1 MEAEMTKY
9 PFVALGM
16 AVAFASV
23 VLPSTYSYADRPAAE
38 GGSGSG
44 YRKVQ
49 KAKKDRASRAT
60 FAREQRVRVLKKGYE
75 ATYGPGSGVG
85 RIGGE
90 SHRGNYD
97 ISSKRPYF
105 PPRLGLPGSR
115 G

>member
-44 YRKVQ
+44 YRKAQ
-49 KAKKDRASRAT
+49 KAK
-60 FAREQRVRVLKKGYE
+60 QKKAAKVE
-75 ATYGPGSGVG
+75 
-85 RIGGE
+85 RGE
-90 SHRGNYD
+90 SPLLE
-97 ISSKRPYF
+97 SCKEK
-105 PPRLGLPGSR
+105 
-115 G
+115 

>member
-1 MEAEMTKY
+1 MTKY

-49 KAKKDRASRAT
+49 KAKQKKAAKVE
-60 FAREQRVRVLKKGYE
+60 REKALYWKAVKKNDEGFRIQPE
-75 ATYGPGSGVG
+75 LQLGPRPGPGPLPAA
-85 RIGGE
+85 
-90 SHRGNYD
+90 
-97 ISSKRPYF
+97 RPD
-105 PPRLGLPGSR
+105 LH
-115 G
+115 